1 MASTA
6 LAKIFG
12 MWSRP
17 LSLAVLLA
25 FCGTGTQVLAAD
37 SNLLVEEAV
46 GAVKLRMSDRWET
59 PVAGTAVVLP
69 AVVSTGDDG
78 SARLRQNETVISVAA
93 NTAIELLDNPGS
105 GLLQRAVQDRGSAFY
120 DIAPQGSS
128 RFRVE
133 TPFLVAVIKG
143 TQFNVTVSDDV
154 SSVSLFEGQLRI
166 EAPDVGDAVD
176 LTAGQIAQRRKGDPR
191 ITVLSMENGE
201 PVGRNDASKPGSSV
215 SGSND
220 RNTRDPAPDGGSDS
234 GDDLSVRIVSDDG
247 SIIGSSGTTVTA
259 DGSIRLD
266 DKELDATL
274 DSKLGVGELANAT
287 LGVESSID
295 LESGET
301 VLSADQTLDLGDSSI
316 DTGLDAGVDLGDGQ
330 VDLGVDS
337 ALDLGGSSIETGV
350 DAGLDLGDGTV
361 DLGVEGALDLL
372 DADVGVDLDS
382 GIDLNLDLGSTGELL
397 DVDLGIDP
405 LGDTEDSTEVESD
418 DTDTLLP
425 NLGDLL
431 GL

>member
-1 MASTA
+1 MASSA

-25 FCGTGTQVLAAD
+25 FCGTGTQVFAAD

-59 PVAGTAVVLP
+59 PVSGTAVVLP

-78 SARLRQNETVISVAA
+78 SARLRQNEIVISVAA

-176 LTAGQIAQRRKGDPR
+176 LTAGQIAQRRKGDLR

-201 PVGRNDASKPGSSV
+201 PVSRNNVSKPGSSV
-215 SGSND
+215 SANND
-220 RNTRDPAPDGGSDS
+220 RNTRGPTAVDAGDAGDEISVSIGSNDDS
-234 GDDLSVRIVSDDG
+234 V
-247 SIIGSSGTTVTA
+247 IGSSGTTVTA

-266 DKELDATL
+266 DKELDAAL
-274 DSKLGVGELANAT
+274 ESNLGVGELAKAA

-295 LESGET
+295 LESGEMA
-301 VLSADQTLDLGDSSI
+301 LSAQQTLDLGGSSI

-337 ALDLGGSSIETGV
+337 ALDLGESSIEVGL
-350 DAGLDLGDGTV
+350 DAGI
-361 DLGVEGALDLL
+361 
-372 DADVGVDLDS
+372 DLDS

-397 DVDLGIDP
+397 DVDLGIDL
-405 LGDTEDSTEVESD
+405 LGDAESSTEVESD

-425 NLGDLL
+425 NLGNLL